1 MRRYTQP
8 LSSDRDAGPRPTARV
23 ASILVATAFAMLGGC
38 AGYYPP
44 GAYAGS
50 NNPPGY
56 GYPSQAYPATQQGV
70 VRCESTDGRSRHC
83 PADVRG
89 GVRLSRQLS
98 RTDCVQGSTWGYDA
112 GGIWVS
118 NGCRADFML
127 GDYGYGGGYASG
139 GYASGGYGSGGYGQR
154 RIRCESTDGREKH
167 CAASLRGAALEK
179 QISRTPCIQG
189 RNWRWDSSGIW
200 VKDGCRADFA
210 AW

>member
-1 MRRYTQP
+1 MRRYTQ
-8 LSSDRDAGPRPTARV
+8 LSSRDGDSGPPAVARIG
-23 ASILVATAFAMLGGC
+23 SMLVAVAFAMLGAC

-44 GAYAGS
+44 GVYPGTNSA
-50 NNPPGY
+50 PGY
-56 GYPSQAYPATQQGV
+56 GSPPATQQGV

-98 RTDCVQGSTWGYDA
+98 RTDCLQGSTWGYDA
-112 GGIWVS
+112 SGIWVS
-118 NGCRADFML
+118 NGCRADFMV

-139 GYASGGYGSGGYGQR
+139 GYGQR
-154 RIRCESTDGREKH
+154 KIRCESADGREKH

-179 QISRTPCIQG
+179 QISRAPCIQG

-200 VKDGCRADFA
+200 VKEGCRADFA

>member
-1 MRRYTQP
+1 M
-8 LSSDRDAGPRPTARV
+8 
-23 ASILVATAFAMLGGC
+23 LVALAFAMLGAC

-44 GAYAGS
+44 GVYPGTNSA
-50 NNPPGY
+50 PGY
-56 GYPSQAYPATQQGV
+56 GYPQGYPATQQQGV

-112 GGIWVS
+112 SGIWVG
-118 NGCRADFML
+118 NGCRADFMV
-127 GDYGYGGGYASG
+127 GDYGYGS
-139 GYASGGYGSGGYGQR
+139 GYASGGYGQR
-154 RIRCESTDGREKH
+154 KIRCESTDGREKH

-189 RNWRWDSSGIW
+189 SNWRWDSSGIW
-200 VKDGCRADFA
+200 VKEGCRGDFA